1 MSCDTD
7 ILTVK
12 KLGPFLRY
20 CKSDY
25 IKFERR
31 HIILNFKGT
40 ITVTSQYQN
49 MMLTLPEAQQTSTNL
64 VTFNIEVFE
73 SLVIGSIHMQ
83 TLIYFPDITSSFDLT
98 RFFECLYRMIFI
110 DR

>member
-31 HIILNFKGT
+31 HIILNFKST

-64 VTFNIEVFE
+64 VTFNFEVFE
-73 SLVIGSIHMQ
+73 SLFIGSIHMQ
-83 TLIYFPDITSSFDLT
+83 TLIYFSDIISSFDLT
-98 RFFECLYRMIFI
+98 RFFECLHKMIFI

>member
-31 HIILNFKGT
+31 HIILSFKG
-40 ITVTSQYQN
+40 TVTSQYQN

-64 VTFNIEVFE
+64 VTFNFEVFE

-83 TLIYFPDITSSFDLT
+83 TLIYFPDITSSFEFD
-98 RFFECLYRMIFI
+98 RIF
-110 DR
+110 